1 MYTVGQDNTTETARS
16 IANVSFNPSA
26 KPEVD
31 EIKML
36 FARLVTILEPV
47 QAARGAGG
55 RLASIAITQF
65 EGAAMFAVK
74 AVTR

>member
-26 KPEVD
+26 NPEVD

-47 QAARGAGG
+47 QAARGEGG